1 MKYLKFLT
9 VLLIFTGFLY
19 GCAQKEISKCTLPE
33 DNPEH
38 HYLIGMKALDDG
50 NPELAIEKFER
61 AIYCDEKFSKAY
73 SGLAIAKSEKVKK
86 LQDPEFKNIE
96 IERIDKDLKTAKKK
110 AKTSQEEFDY
120 YMAKIRSLTNLK
132 TNDWLGET
140 EKAYFN
146 ALDIK
151 VDDSQLNY
159 YQGKEAAHYFMGI
172 AYFEIFDFEKAKD
185 KFRAVLNSKRNGKWH
200 EKADRAWKKADKIT
214 RAMAGI
220 TVGDAGKKIAV
231 KDSITR
237 ADLAALLINELKI
250 DRIFSGR
257 IPLQSQ
263 IEKTKPEFVPADI
276 LNNPFKN
283 EILTI
288 LKWKIRGLEPKYDET
303 VKAYLFKPYE
313 VVKRGEMALI
323 LEDVLIKITGDS
335 KIATAFFGH
344 EKSPFPDVRTT
355 SPIYNAVM
363 NIVTRGIM
371 EPELS
376 GEFNPERAV
385 DGAEAILS
393 IRMLKQKLNIY

>member
-1 MKYLKFLT
+1 MKYLKLMI
-9 VLLIFTGFLY
+9 LLILAGFFY

-33 DNPEH
+33 HNPEH
-38 HYLIGMKALDDG
+38 HYLIGMKALEDG
-50 NPELAIEKFER
+50 NPELAQEKFER
-61 AIYCDEKFSKAY
+61 AIYCDENFSKAY
-73 SGLAIAKSEKVKK
+73 SGLAIAKSEKVKRI
-86 LQDPEFKNIE
+86 QDPEIKKIE
-96 IERIDKDLKTAKKK
+96 IERIKKDLKTAKNK
-110 AKTSQEEFDY
+110 AKTPQEEFDY
-120 YMAKIRSLTNLK
+120 YMAKIRILTNLK
-132 TNDWLGET
+132 PNDWLEET

-146 ALDIK
+146 AVDIK
-151 VDDSQLNY
+151 VDDSQLTY
-159 YQGKEAAHYFMGI
+159 YQGKEATHYFMGI
-172 AYFEIFDFEKAKD
+172 AYLEAFDFEKAKD
-185 KFRAVLNSKRNGKWH
+185 KFKAVLNSKRDGKWH
-200 EKADRAWKKADKIT
+200 EKSDRAWKKADKIT

-220 TVGDAGKKIAV
+220 TVGNAGKKIAV

-250 DRIFSGR
+250 DRVFSGR
-257 IPLQSQ
+257 IPAQSQ
-263 IEKTKPEFVPADI
+263 IEKIKPEFVPADI
-276 LNNPFKN
+276 LNNPFKQ

-303 VKAYLFKPYE
+303 VKAYLFKPDE

-323 LEDVLIKITGDS
+323 LEDVLIKITADE

-363 NIVTRGIM
+363 NMTTRGIM

-385 DGAEAILS
+385 DGAEAILA
-393 IRMLKQKLNIY
+393 IRMLKQKLNTY